1 MRSNQ
6 ERGLRTISETF
17 PAPLARDVISFP
29 FRHQSTS
36 LYYNMPSPLPRRR
49 ANLRRR
55 AGGRDA
61 SSGWGRV
68 LAGSNTHRAPWGPAG
83 REGCPCAPGE
93 AAPAPRQGR
102 RRDAAPP
109 APSYSPATHTKIQVQ
124 IWKHYMFRSRK
135 FSTLS
140 K

>member
-1 MRSNQ
+1 MRFNQ

-17 PAPLARDVISFP
+17 PAPLASDVISFP
-29 FRHQSTS
+29 STS

-83 REGCPCAPGE
+83 TAGCPCAPGE

-102 RRDAAPP
+102 RRGVAPP
-109 APSYSPATHTKIQVQ
+109 APSYSPATQKKIQVRFGNNACSSIQKFFQ
-124 IWKHYMFRSRK
+124 INKTRK
-135 FSTLS
+135 
-140 K
+140 